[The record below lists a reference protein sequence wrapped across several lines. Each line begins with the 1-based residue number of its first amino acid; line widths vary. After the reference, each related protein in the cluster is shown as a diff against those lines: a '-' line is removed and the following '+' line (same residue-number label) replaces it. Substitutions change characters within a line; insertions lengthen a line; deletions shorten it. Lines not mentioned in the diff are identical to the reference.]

1 MVLRLTIL
9 NIMRTILNLIC
20 VIIVTILLSMT
31 SSILFPILIPD
42 ALIIG
47 IVALSVMFT
56 MLIFMCKNYQDKYKK
71 HKKHYTAMYDHLQ
84 NTIIERDKMIQDLLQ
99 ELMKERRKRK
109 TDNDSLINLLN
120 FMSPLVD
127 ELEQAKEMIDDL
139 AKANKKLTDKQS
151 KKQQ

>member
-1 MVLRLTIL
+1 
-9 NIMRTILNLIC
+9 MRTILNLIC

-47 IVALSVMFT
+47 IIALSVMFT

-71 HKKHYTAMYDHLQ
+71 HRKHYTAMCDHLQ
-84 NTIIERDKMIQDLLQ
+84 DTIIQRDKMIRDLSQ
-99 ELMKERRKRK
+99 EIMKQRLKRK
-109 TDNDSLINLLN
+109 TDNNNLNSLLDTI
-120 FMSPLVD
+120 SILVD

-139 AKANKKLTDKQS
+139 AKSNKKLTDKDS
-151 KKQQ
+151 KK

>member
-1 MVLRLTIL
+1 
-9 NIMRTILNLIC
+9 MRTILNLIC

-56 MLIFMCKNYQDKYKK
+56 MLIFMCKNYQDKHIK

-84 NTIIERDKMIQDLLQ
+84 DAIIQRDKIIQDLSQ
-99 ELMKERRKRK
+99 EIIKERRKRK

-151 KKQQ
+151 KKQ